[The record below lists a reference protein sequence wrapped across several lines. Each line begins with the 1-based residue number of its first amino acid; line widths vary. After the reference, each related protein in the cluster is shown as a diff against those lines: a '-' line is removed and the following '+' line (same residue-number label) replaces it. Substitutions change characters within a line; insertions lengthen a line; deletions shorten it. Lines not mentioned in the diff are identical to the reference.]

1 MRKGLLITI
10 GAAMLMGVAACSS
23 RPSGILPEKKM
34 ARIIAD
40 MNIAE
45 SVAES
50 SGNDLRTD
58 SAKDVL
64 RQAIYLRNGVSQA
77 EVDSS
82 MRWYAFNME
91 KYVEVYDQAIEMI
104 DRDIARTR
112 TLAGA
117 KGESTTMR
125 SLVLDGDSVDVW
137 PGMRFRQF
145 GPAMPSDIIEF
156 DMPLDRNWEKG
167 DVYVLSARITGSAGP
182 TEIAVA
188 AQYQDGSK
196 AYSTISTDGDG
207 WKRIRLALDKDKTAT
222 DVYGYLR
229 YDSGDEVAFVDSISL
244 VRMRSDFRGASSVAT
259 GQKRYSGKYGR

>member
-125 SLVLDGDSVDVW
+125 SLVLDGDSVDV
-137 PGMRFRQF
+137 
-145 GPAMPSDIIEF
+145 
-156 DMPLDRNWEKG
+156 
-167 DVYVLSARITGSAGP
+167 
-182 TEIAVA
+182 
-188 AQYQDGSK
+188 
-196 AYSTISTDGDG
+196 
-207 WKRIRLALDKDKTAT
+207 
-222 DVYGYLR
+222 
-229 YDSGDEVAFVDSISL
+229 
-244 VRMRSDFRGASSVAT
+244 
-259 GQKRYSGKYGR
+259 

>member
-1 MRKGLLITI
+1 MMRYGLLTAIS
-10 GAAMLMGVAACSS
+10 AAMMLSVTACSS
-23 RPSGILPEKKM
+23 RPSGVLSEKKM
-34 ARIIAD
+34 ARVIAD

-50 SGNDLRTD
+50 SGDRLRTD

-82 MRWYAFNME
+82 LGWYAYNME
-91 KYVEVYDQAIEMI
+91 KYVEVYDYAIDMI
-104 DRDIARTR
+104 NRDIARTR
-112 TLAGA
+112 TMAGA

-137 PGMRFRQF
+137 PGARFRQF
-145 GPAMPSDIIEF
+145 GPNMPDEIIEF

-167 DVYVLSARITGSAGP
+167 DVYVFTAKMLGTSDM
-182 TEIAVA
+182 TEMAIA

-196 AYSTISTDGDG
+196 DYNSLQSAGDG
-207 WKRIRLALDKDKTAT
+207 WKSLRLILDKDKTAT

-229 YDSGDEVAFVDSISL
+229 YESGEGVTFVDSISL
-244 VRMRSDFRGASSVAT
+244 VRMRGDFGSAAVPT
-259 GQKRYSGKYGR
+259 GQKHYSGKYGR